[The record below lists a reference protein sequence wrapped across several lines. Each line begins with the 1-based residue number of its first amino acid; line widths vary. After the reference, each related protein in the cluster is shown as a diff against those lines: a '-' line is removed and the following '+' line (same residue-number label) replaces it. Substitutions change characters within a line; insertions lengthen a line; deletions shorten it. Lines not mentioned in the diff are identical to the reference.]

1 MKGAQCTVHS
11 AHSLHCAQGLSHAR
25 TSSPQ
30 ALMDCHRHSPTS
42 TISNLFLHIQDLLHS
57 LFCTLT
63 QNSRNQFTNPLFL
76 WKKRLKLL
84 CYSTRSNTLRTSGT
98 FPLDLQTHT
107 FFPLTSQ
114 HHHFLY
120 DTDSEVLQPIR
131 LDLFRQWSESDIV
144 IETAL
149 LLSLKRSLD
158 HIQFVALQKDFHQTV
173 FQKKRRKLIG

>member
-1 MKGAQCTVHS
+1 MCVPAPLHEGCTAQCTLI
-11 AHSLHCAQGLSHAR
+11 AHCAQGLSHAR

-42 TISNLFLHIQDLLHS
+42 TISNLFPHIELQCEEMIEDLLHS

-131 LDLFRQWSESDIV
+131 LDLFRQ
-144 IETAL
+144 
-149 LLSLKRSLD
+149 
-158 HIQFVALQKDFHQTV
+158 
-173 FQKKRRKLIG
+173 

>member
-1 MKGAQCTVHS
+1 MWGNDWRLAPFTV
-11 AHSLHCAQGLSHAR
+11 LHTHTKQSQ
-25 TSSPQ
+25 SIYQP
-30 ALMDCHRHSPTS
+30 
-42 TISNLFLHIQDLLHS
+42 
-57 LFCTLT
+57 
-63 QNSRNQFTNPLFL
+63 PLFMDL
-76 WKKRLKLL
+76 CHEKKKQLKL

-173 FQKKRRKLIG
+173 FQKKRNIDWLSVSCTGALSDVQHAQWPQTGGGGGLNAQVFRFPSF